1 MDIGRQPVQ
10 VSAAQADKRSLPNTR
25 TLAKMFEALSA
36 DIDRQ
41 VDVGGSDMK
50 KLNSRYRRNQ

>member
-1 MDIGRQPVQ
+1 
-10 VSAAQADKRSLPNTR
+10 
-25 TLAKMFEALSA
+25 MFKALSA